1 MVYIVVDTNVFV
13 SGVISPN
20 SPPAQLLKHW
30 QSGLFTVV
38 SCQRAIDEL
47 DDVLRRPHL
56 QVKYKI
62 SDDKR
67 EALLS
72 VIREGVVLVSGES
85 IKGVVTDDPKD
96 DVFIACAVEGQ
107 AKYIVSGDKHLR
119 RLRRY
124 QSSRIVE
131 PAYFLD
137 VLARCLRL
145 NSPTSS

>member
-1 MVYIVVDTNVFV
+1 M
-13 SGVISPN
+13 
-20 SPPAQLLKHW
+20 
-30 QSGLFTVV
+30 V